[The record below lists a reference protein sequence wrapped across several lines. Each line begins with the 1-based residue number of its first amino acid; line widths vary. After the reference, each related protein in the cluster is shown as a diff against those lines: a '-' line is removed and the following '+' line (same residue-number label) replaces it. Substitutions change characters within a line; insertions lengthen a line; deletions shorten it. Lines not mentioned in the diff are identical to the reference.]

1 MQKIQDHNQLNHL
14 VDRLLTIR
22 KKAKRN
28 ANKKEFKNTLRTF
41 LKHAVT
47 NPSGQLSSDLHGC
60 MGMGL
65 HSQGHKYLQAWLC
78 VPTAAEA
85 R

>member
-1 MQKIQDHNQLNHL
+1 MQKIQDHDQLNHL

-22 KKAKRN
+22 KTSKQKS
-28 ANKKEFKNTLRTF
+28 NKQKFKGALLTF
-41 LKHAVT
+41 LEHAVT
-47 NPSGQLSSDLHGC
+47 TSGQLSSDLHGC